1 MVNFDGINKE
11 SDILDHKFKILMIDK
26 QIRKDLDDMQKHTAE
41 TKYFKNP
48 NTVDKFDSNTNNI
61 YKV

>member
-1 MVNFDGINKE
+1 
-11 SDILDHKFKILMIDK
+11 MIDK
-26 QIRKDLDDMQKHTAE
+26 QIRRDLDDMQKHTAE